1 MNVPGISDIPPNKL
15 SKPWCN
21 MHVEIATQKIFSIFP
36 GISDSKSIVFQ
47 VYWTSLLQKWYSG
60 IILRLLIQ

>member
-15 SKPWCN
+15 STPWCN

-47 VYWTSLLQKWYSG
+47 VY
-60 IILRLLIQ
+60 